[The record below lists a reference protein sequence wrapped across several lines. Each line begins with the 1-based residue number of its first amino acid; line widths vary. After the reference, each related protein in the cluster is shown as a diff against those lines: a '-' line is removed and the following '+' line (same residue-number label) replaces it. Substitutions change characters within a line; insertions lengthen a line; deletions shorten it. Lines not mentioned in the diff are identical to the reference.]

1 MLVISIDIASI
12 SYFVIS
18 FDRTCSGHKRKPF
31 SVDYPDLCPTIEMLP
46 NITDYC
52 TSHHRFRS
60 DIFHNK
66 TLLKNVEYQ
75 IYKYA
80 RENLAAINIF
90 IKESYTKRFRKTEKM
105 SRISY
110 IASSG
115 GLLGLCMGFSFVSL
129 AEILYHCFLCVAM
142 VIRHESSKLLR
153 KDLWKNKANTNNS
166 SSTAQENNKQGR
178 DKVAST
184 ETRFVPPKHTLL

>member
-1 MLVISIDIASI
+1 M
-12 SYFVIS
+12 
-18 FDRTCSGHKRKPF
+18 T
-31 SVDYPDLCPTIEMLP
+31 
-46 NITDYC
+46 
-52 TSHHRFRS
+52 
-60 DIFHNK
+60 NK
-66 TLLKNVEYQ
+66 TYLKNVEYEV
-75 IYKYA
+75 YKYA
-80 RENLAAINIF
+80 RENLAIINIF

-153 KDLWKNKANTNNS
+153 KDLWKKQNNTK
-166 SSTAQENNKQGR
+166 STQENGKEKNKGPT
-178 DKVAST
+178 A
-184 ETRFVPPKHTLL
+184 RFIPPRHTLL

>member
-1 MLVISIDIASI
+1 M
-12 SYFVIS
+12 YC
-18 FDRTCSGHKRKPF
+18 RTCSGYKRKPF

-52 TSHHRFRS
+52 TAGNRFRS
-60 DIFHNK
+60 DIFRNK
-66 TLLKNVEYQ
+66 TMLKNIEYQ

-80 RENLAAINIF
+80 RENLATINIF
-90 IKESYTKRFRKTEKM
+90 MKESYTKRFRKTEKM

-153 KDLWKNKANTNNS
+153 KDLWKNKENANNS
-166 SSTAQENNKQGR
+166 SSATQENGQQDR
-178 DKVAST
+178 DRVSTT
-184 ETRFVPPKHTLL
+184 ETRFIPPKHTLL

>member
-1 MLVISIDIASI
+1 
-12 SYFVIS
+12 
-18 FDRTCSGHKRKPF
+18 
-31 SVDYPDLCPTIEMLP
+31 MLP

-52 TSHHRFRS
+52 TAGHRFRS
-60 DIFHNK
+60 DIFQNK
-66 TLLKNVEYQ
+66 TMLKNIEYQ

-80 RENLAAINIF
+80 RENLATINIF

-129 AEILYHCFLCVAM
+129 AEILYHCFLCIAM

-153 KDLWKNKANTNNS
+153 KDLWKNKENANNS
-166 SSTAQENNKQGR
+166 SSATQENGQQDR
-178 DKVAST
+178 DRASTT
-184 ETRFVPPKHTLL
+184 ETRFIPPKHTLL